1 MIDLTKIQPPDVHAD
16 SFMVGAFVSLT
27 SRVGPAL
34 PPGVETKPQ
43 DLRLRSF
50 KGSRYSSGPTQE
62 GISRASDRASRVRR
76 RAVLGTPES

>member
-43 DLRLRSF
+43 DLGLRSF
-50 KGSRYSSGPTQE
+50 KGSRYSSGQGPRLEPSVYETE
-62 GISRASDRASRVRR
+62 ES
-76 RAVLGTPES
+76 LGMFLCP